1 MPKKIQKNKG
11 AFLASELS
19 PTKWALV
26 RKEFPVWHEAF
37 KKKFGDEEDM
47 GSDLLDDFIDHL
59 GFKDAA
65 FRNIPAD
72 MLNIRNLGSRQI
84 YDYMRKRVGKVD
96 ERTPK
101 ARAANEKRKITPAK
115 KEQTEQTPSP

>member
-47 GSDLLDDFIDHL
+47 GSDLLDDFVDHL

-65 FRNIPAD
+65 FRNIPTD

-101 ARAANEKRKITPAK
+101 ARTATEKRKITPAK
-115 KEQTEQTPSP
+115 KEQTEQTPTP